1 MYGYEKIG
9 KVKSVRCKVHEY
21 SPMNLDYTE
30 KVEVKM
36 YMRKYVIITISEFP
50 MNIEKVQAVT
60 ISAT

>member
-1 MYGYEKIG
+1 
-9 KVKSVRCKVHEY
+9 
-21 SPMNLDYTE
+21 MNLDYTK

-60 ISAT
+60 ISATQNLFNVDGIKPLENNKV